1 MLPAKLVIGQKHKQE
16 NEANSRASWNTPR
29 SDSRPGMSY
38 ATRTVISFALTS
50 LMTVCVLVCVIMVV
64 WGSAFSDY
72 TRANVIELAQLTSQK
87 LADSYEEQGEWT
99 LEGIYSVASSSSIS
113 EDIGLQVLDSDGTI
127 LYDDTW
133 SLAPAAA
140 DVKKDATTDTGSADV
155 SSANTESSNA
165 ESSDSSSASVDTGS
179 AEVESADSSSDS
191 TEVGSTDA
199 DASSVDTSSTDS
211 TDTSSA
217 DADSTSSSIT
227 STDSGSSAGE
237 KTTLEFDRHG
247 LVSTAPTDQEGA
259 VTEAILTSDGQKVG
273 QVRLWVL
280 GSDALLTKTDSA
292 FREKTIDAMLLAAII
307 AVVIS
312 LFIGFLVSR
321 MLTNPIRRI
330 TGTAKQIRDGDLS
343 ARTNLRGDDEIDQ
356 LGETF
361 DEMATSL
368 EKDLKHERRLTS
380 DVAHELRTPLMAML
394 ATVEA
399 MQDGVYPTDDEH
411 LETVASET
419 RRLARLV
426 QQMLDLSRM
435 ENHTAPLNLESVD
448 VVELV
453 RGVVNAQEP
462 LFVQRDLRLRFADET
477 QGKCPLL
484 ELDPDMITQAVIN
497 LMSNAMRYTPE
508 GGWVVVSVSLDRKH
522 VMISVSDTGI
532 GIAKED
538 LSRIFGRF
546 WRADASRAREAGG
559 LGVGLAVTKQII
571 ERHHGFIAVESELE
585 KGTTFTIHLPR
596 EHVQQSV
603 STTMEH

>member
-179 AEVESADSSSDS
+179 AEADSVDSSSDS

-199 DASSVDTSSTDS
+199 DASTAGTSS

-217 DADSTSSSIT
+217 DADSTSSSTT
-227 STDSGSSAGE
+227 SVDSGSSTGE

>member
-1 MLPAKLVIGQKHKQE
+1 MLPARMVIGQKHKQD

-29 SDSRPGMSY
+29 SDSRTGMSY
-38 ATRTVISFALTS
+38 ATRMALSFALTS
-50 LMTVCVLVCVIMVV
+50 LMTVFVLVCVIMVV
-64 WGSAFSDY
+64 WGGAFSDY

-87 LADSYEEQGEWT
+87 LADSYEEEGEWT
-99 LEGIYSVASSSSIS
+99 LESIYAVASSSSIS
-113 EDIGLQVLDSDGTI
+113 DDIGLQVLDSDGTI

-133 SLAPAAA
+133 AVAPVAA
-140 DVKKDATTDTGSADV
+140 DVKKESEEKGSSDSTDESASAESESSDGSDVAGSAATEDVGDEADAAAVEGSSADAATGAEPTSNDASSTTTDTGSAD
-155 SSANTESSNA
+155 
-165 ESSDSSSASVDTGS
+165 TGS
-179 AEVESADSSSDS
+179 AEEA
-191 TEVGSTDA
+191 
-199 DASSVDTSSTDS
+199 
-211 TDTSSA
+211 
-217 DADSTSSSIT
+217 
-227 STDSGSSAGE
+227 
-237 KTTLEFDRHG
+237 TTLQFDKHG

-259 VTEAILTSDGQKVG
+259 VTEAILTSDGKKVG

-280 GSDALLTKTDSA
+280 GSDALLTKADTA

-307 AVVIS
+307 AVAIS
-312 LFIGFLVSR
+312 LMIGFLVSR

-343 ARTNLRGDDEIDQ
+343 ARTGLRGDDEIDQ

-368 EKDLKHERRLTS
+368 EKDMKHEKRLTS

-399 MQDGVYPTDDEH
+399 MQDGVYPTDNEH

-435 ENHTAPLNLESVD
+435 ENHTAPMNLEPVD
-448 VVELV
+448 TVELV
-453 RGVVNAQEP
+453 RGIVGAQEP
-462 LFVQRDLRLRFADET
+462 LFDQRDLRLRFADET
-477 QGKCPLL
+477 QGKAPLL

-508 GGWVVVSVSLDRKH
+508 GGWVVVSVTLDRKH

-571 ERHHGFIAVESELE
+571 ERHHGFISVESELE

-596 EHVQQSV
+596 EHVSQPA
-603 STTMEH
+603 STTMNP

>member
-1 MLPAKLVIGQKHKQE
+1 MLPAHIVTGQKHKSD

-29 SDSRPGMSY
+29 SDSRSGLSY
-38 ATRTVISFALTS
+38 GSRMALSFALTS
-50 LMTVCVLVCVIMVV
+50 LMTVLVLVCVIMVV
-64 WGSAFSDY
+64 WGSVFSEY
-72 TRANVIELAQLTSQK
+72 TRANVVDLAKLTSEK
-87 LADSYEEQGEWT
+87 LADSYEQDGEWT
-99 LEGIYSVASSSSIS
+99 IDTLYAIAQSSSIS
-113 EDIGLQVLDSDGTI
+113 DDIGLQVLDAKGTI

-133 SLAPAAA
+133 PVASVAA
-140 DVKKDATTDTGSADV
+140 DVKKSEPATDAEPAPD
-155 SSANTESSNA
+155 A
-165 ESSDSSSASVDTGS
+165 ESAEEASASKADQGS
-179 AEVESADSSSDS
+179 AEQTDGEAAEGSAAAAEED
-191 TEVGSTDA
+191 EPK
-199 DASSVDTSSTDS
+199 
-211 TDTSSA
+211 
-217 DADSTSSSIT
+217 I
-227 STDSGSSAGE
+227 
-237 KTTLEFDRHG
+237 KFDRHG
-247 LVSTAPTDQEGA
+247 LISTAPTDEEGA
-259 VTEAILTSDGQKVG
+259 ITEPITTSDGKVVG
-273 QVRLWVL
+273 KVRLWVL
-280 GSDALLTKTDSA
+280 GSDVLLTKTDTA
-292 FREKTIDAMLLAAII
+292 FREKTIDAMFLAAVI
-307 AVVIS
+307 AVAIS
-312 LFIGFLVSR
+312 VMIGLFVSR

-343 ARTNLRGDDEIDQ
+343 ARTNMRGDDEIDQ

-399 MQDGVYPTDDEH
+399 MQDGVYPTDNEH

-435 ENHTAPLNLESVD
+435 ENHTAPMNIEPVD
-448 VVELV
+448 MVELV

-462 LFVQRDLRLRFADET
+462 LFHERDLRLRFADET
-477 QGKCPLL
+477 QGKMPFIKV
-484 ELDPDMITQAVIN
+484 DPDMITQCVIN

-508 GGWVVVSVSLDRKH
+508 GGWVVVTVGLDRKH
-522 VMISVSDTGI
+522 LTISVSDTGI

-559 LGVGLAVTKQII
+559 LGVGLAVTKQIV
-571 ERHHGFIAVESELE
+571 ERHHGFISVESELE

-596 EHVQQSV
+596 EQQQQSS
-603 STTMEH
+603 STTIER